1 MSNNKFN
8 ALLIKSWGVFMN
20 FFKSILIAMVAS
32 FIGLQPCSALNR
44 RASTF
49 SFLDQTN
56 LDQTKSSSQGMKSI
70 TSFKEKFYLS
80 PSLVNAIQSQV
91 DFFKQQAED
100 MFKVMGMRSAA
111 TRLLLTPR
119 GINRAFTKEKYRS
132 LISAD
137 KQSFLNTITSK
148 MRFSGNTA
156 KELERFI
163 KAISQDT
170 LSLKKLI
177 VKNEPLPLA
186 TSIHSGTDSLLQNI
200 GAQEQ
205 MHYNFDSLYS
215 ISTVN
220 VHHKHVSTSFLD
232 SYHDLPEWTTLSI
245 LKIIQL
251 LI

>member
-8 ALLIKSWGVFMN
+8 VLLIKSWGIFMN

-56 LDQTKSSSQGMKSI
+56 LDQTKSSSQSIKPI

-80 PSLVNAIQSQV
+80 PSLVNAIQGQV
-91 DFFKQQAED
+91 DFFKQQAENL
-100 MFKVMGMRSAA
+100 FKVMGMRSAA

-163 KAISQDT
+163 NAISQDA
-170 LSLKKLI
+170 LSLKKLV
-177 VKNEPLPLA
+177 VKNEPHPLT

-200 GAQEQ
+200 SSQEQ
-205 MHYNFDSLYS
+205 IYYNFDSPYS
-215 ISTVN
+215 ISTVD
-220 VHHKHVSTSFLD
+220 VHHKHLSTSFLD
-232 SYHDLPEWTTLSI
+232 SCHDLPEWTTLSI